1 MASFFQLPTSGDP
14 VVKECNPDGNLTDQR
29 QVYCN
34 KVIPSE
40 DRLKTPLQV
49 FTLVYGAVCL
59 GLPVLYFVIKQLVV
73 LGRSWSRR
81 RSRTERRI
89 PPSIPGSKTKNKS
102 RSLTSLPSTSTTEA
116 KLLSSVQHLH
126 FLGEGEGEDIAAIL
140 ADGGG
145 GLGSE
150 NEHPSHHAYIVP
162 LRSLGSTSSPIRTNP
177 PRIGPVNSQDKPVI
191 LGSVALQ
198 HITRATL
205 PNWVRHLTKLIKDDF
220 SAAGVVISLSSP
232 PTTTSDNNQDVVIL
246 HDLLTRLQ
254 EIDIPTLITLP
265 HDSADSLPLSH
276 VDLSLVAGLI
286 IQNACILPDGTRRDF
301 FRSYPLRSLMS
312 RVLGERS
319 DRPWFFVGFWDRWD
333 IRPSPAVVVRG
344 EKLARHFEGV
354 LAHGPN
360 GGEMGRSVSGFEV
373 LRKPETTDLQKVWMG
388 QGKGVYFGEGA
399 EEVAGLDL
407 EEMKDFLPEIEVL
420 LEGVEVGEG
429 DDDKVGEVDR
439 HRLSLLSSTA
449 GRGGAGGEYEMPG
462 SLVGFWDGTGAGE
475 ELSCLGC
482 VPLHVDATAEHYEA
496 VLATQEHLREL
507 EMLEVVDE
515 VVINKIVEQLRAFQ
529 ESSAEP
535 YLVNALYEGLKQQKV
550 VVYKGLATGF
560 SIPDNAAEFW
570 GVSSE
575 FLVEGE
581 EKVGV
586 RLYISRRCPWDVST
600 ILHTWFAHH
609 GLTRIERF
617 EEELRLE
624 KALDPTS
631 TAEAPLSIR
640 TAIQGSTPAEA
651 LSLLQRLQTS
661 KVEHAFKRPIQDDC
675 QVLLLDE
682 TSVASWNDAHSRK
695 YQEGTITMEQLLRNR
710 LSHFARLG
718 AKRLPSLGNL
728 LKLHELMENLV
739 DHCLFVG
746 DIEPLNTI
754 NSALTLAYDPLDC
767 LHDSKHVDPNAE
779 FVILL
784 FLCALRK
791 SALEDVYIEATDH
804 CPVFSQPDQAAVFSE
819 LWVLGSQCELYFG
832 MPPRAL
838 GRIIYA
844 RHREFLAADPP
855 PPLTKEQKGLMT
867 VYAKPEP
874 STGIRKIDP
883 EGPARQGFSVFKAVQ
898 GMRRATS
905 EFGALSIFCLPAM
918 LDIVLLT
925 FLGRGLFMTAYMG
938 EKYLSAACYALL
950 ISLLLS
956 AGVTGWVGSVGNYYL
971 YNYAYNNMVFF
982 HVQRLAGGFALTL
995 LVGVVGTVIHIVK
1008 VGVAPAFTYFAY
1020 LVLISTYLNVLGIM
1034 ATMHQHGTPLTSG
1047 RTVLW
1052 RTLPLLFISP
1062 IVSTYL
1068 NGHDLEIYLSV
1079 GFGFLI
1085 LLLIQY
1091 RSLCHEWINWL
1102 DNVPKFTEKDI
1113 LTWYTTRLEKQQ
1125 SSGNQSSSSTSS
1137 VSDSLSENP
1146 DDFKKL
1152 ALQAFRETITQGS
1165 TNFGHLKNTVITPD
1179 PLIRRVVKGLP
1190 YILWLMKKD
1199 ATEDNQPAEMFS
1211 VAWFSQLSQALK
1223 RQQQMAQGLKEHS
1236 IFMLFRY
1243 GKLDIGQNVGLFL
1256 ICLMDRWVSIAMAAN
1271 SAPIDY
1277 FTTFTSRYAICF
1289 AILYFCASVMMLD
1302 SMLRE
1307 YWKAKYDL
1315 SEERLGSLREAEDVS
1330 GEWERKRRGLYFS
1343 ALFRLVR
1350 RLMLIMGTGTM
1361 LVWTLVD
1368 NAQMLELYYI
1378 YLLGYSGVIL
1388 FQFNRCF
1395 TTDPSSHLAA
1405 ILVSAIFGFITGCML
1420 HAVFHGNGL
1429 FFTDAIALNVA
1440 SLTAAATTTIWAV
1453 YDFGR
1458 PKFKDGEGRV
1468 DEADTLVQPRLGAPP
1483 ATSEKTHWRDLPG
1496 TPIFTQATAG
1506 LPERVFAFLRS
1517 SLDRPSANFD
1527 KAPWARQLLETTVQL
1542 WQDKQIQ
1549 VNMCSRSAFIEGGFE
1564 DAVSI
1569 GKQVG
1574 EIHYIDVAGL
1584 GEMDLGN
1591 EAWELLAAQI
1601 IAEATLHH
1609 IARASLGL
1617 TADQAIQ
1624 AEHILFGT
1632 ESLSKRIEVQLAGDD
1647 YTGLLIVKETTQRML
1662 MKHLCFGVE
1671 IDSEWELLPPAVRAS
1686 MFQRMMGAEL
1696 SPSNGLLEW
1705 LNERGLDISSVNFQ
1719 VELCNLILSK
1729 TEEVLGTRTPP
1740 NYGNDILAEPGSG
1753 KTRQSTPFFARI
1765 INLPVTLAKW
1775 VGIISGGGSHLERE
1789 LWYNLRHYPW
1799 MRTPLMYLIT
1809 LIWRGCRWV
1818 KNAITSLLLIYR
1830 HAALV
1835 NISRLAKKGVSRTL
1849 VKDRITAE
1857 LRRKVVTGFASRPG
1871 ENSMTLEVFEGALK
1885 TKPGEEHKPLA
1896 TAIYDN
1902 ASRLITR
1909 RDISKSGDT
1918 VTTYTYGDSTKS
1930 RYPSCKVVSD
1940 QKHTKQCFYDKKGRV
1955 THGTMAYDGIEYSF
1969 QYFYKSSPKG
1979 NHEILKAEFKPAI
1992 ANHHHHHHNSNNN
2005 NNNSSS
2011 DSMTV
2016 FWGTPL
2022 REDLSSEK
2030 LNWVPSDRVCR
2041 VVRTIAGKK
2050 YVTTSDYQHRR
2061 DPVMMT
2067 VLLSE
2072 QGDNTKAA
2080 AAAAAAAVAKPPVV
2094 FQHEELFLQR
2104 PNDHYFEND
2113 DLLIHHRVDHVRRM
2127 ARFCGHSMSWI
2138 SVLNPAAWLYRRQ
2151 KTIYR
2156 PVPTWW
2162 LRTELWD
2169 HWRKGGGVLDAIAAC
2184 WMDELILREEPLLKK
2199 YWSAR
2204 NAGQL
2209 DKAKAALD
2217 GSIEQIVSAI
2227 EIEKDVSEVCLL
2239 PIKYS
2244 DLYAMGLGRDA
2255 NQLTMRP
2262 GDCFRD
2268 THERIS
2274 VIFNDIGCW
2283 PDSPG
2288 GVSNCRRDLV
2298 NGHSTIRNHVLAES
2312 ANEYGIPRFQVE
2324 KSVQSLKM
2332 LPLWGLDGRT
2342 PNHGVIDNLLE
2353 SEVDAKIAVT
2363 DTYRDIAGTF
2373 VPLIKLFVK
2382 GARSRHIPKQDMIHY
2397 SNAMLGIFEFF
2408 EHKDYNKAWKSREV
2422 ASAWVEAWLTEYD
2435 DDNIVDPSSYFEV
2448 EKPSMTDFR
2457 ATLEIFCSYFFIFSV
2472 QTPEDCP
2479 KVFQS
2484 THHGISSLFGM
2495 LLKYKRGATFGIWDH
2510 AILWRECCLNISP
2523 AQSTLPLP
2531 VQSMLLSGI
2540 GLAMKLA
2547 YFHADVV
2554 LPCTPVFNP
2563 IWEQDLGTDG
2573 NRLSHKKTFARKID
2587 PIVNGVSNMDAFKP
2601 VEQVGTDTPT
2611 VVMLSNVQFIK
2622 DIKTAILAADVI
2634 VNKYG
2639 FTEYKL
2645 LVYGARDREPGYDID
2660 MCRLIESCGLTNHVT
2675 LKGFGKPDQALK
2687 DAWLFMNS
2695 SLSEGLPLAIAE
2707 AALAGVPIVATAVGA
2722 TALVL
2727 TNPDDPSV
2735 RYGEVVPPNDPT
2747 ALARAQIAMLA
2758 MSGPWAKFAGDV
2770 DKRGSVPPHLL
2781 MPDNL
2786 TATDVK
2792 WLTKRMYD
2800 KAEDRR
2806 KLGLLGRQMVLRG
2819 FHGKRYLREHEQMYW
2834 IQWHLAG
2841 MRKDKALFD
2850 ARRVGWKGELWLKK
2864 GEKKDSLKANNQGG
2878 LQRKKSA
2885 RWQEFTSGRTPYRG
2899 KTPRIEQGT

>member
-14 VVKECNPDGNLTDQR
+14 VVAVCNPGGNATDQR

-34 KVIPSE
+34 KVLAPE
-40 DRLKTPLQV
+40 DRLRTPLQL
-49 FTLVYGAVCL
+49 FTLVYGAACL
-59 GLPVLYFVIKQLVV
+59 GLPVLYFVLRQTAI
-73 LGRSWSRR
+73 LGRSWSQRR
-81 RSRTERRI
+81 KRQQKI
-89 PPSIPGSKTKNKS
+89 PPSLPGSKTKGRKS
-102 RSLTSLPSTSTTEA
+102 RSLTSLPPTSTTEA

-126 FLGEGEGEDIAAIL
+126 FLNDSNDTTAVIL
-140 ADGGG
+140 SDG
-145 GLGSE
+145 GLGSNTE
-150 NEHPSHHAYIVP
+150 YPSHHAYIIP
-162 LRSLGSTSSPIRTNP
+162 FRSLGQTTPDLTTSS

-198 HITRATL
+198 HITRATV
-205 PNWVRHLTKLIKDDF
+205 PNWVTYLTKLVKDDF
-220 SAAGVVISLSSP
+220 LASGVVIQLLPPQQSNDDEQTEALIVLLDILSRL
-232 PTTTSDNNQDVVIL
+232 QDV
-246 HDLLTRLQ
+246 
-254 EIDIPTLITLP
+254 DIPILISVQ
-265 HDSADSLPLSH
+265 HDVAEAQLQH

-286 IQNACILPDGTRRDF
+286 VENACILPNGQRRDF
-301 FRSYPLRSLMS
+301 FRSYSLRNLMA
-312 RVLGERS
+312 RVLGERGN
-319 DRPWFFVGFWDRWD
+319 RPWFFVGFWDRWEQ
-333 IRPSPAVVVRG
+333 RPSPAVVVRG

-354 LAHGPN
+354 LAHGYIEG
-360 GGEMGRSVSGFEV
+360 GGEAAERKCVSGFEV
-373 LRKPETTDLQKVWMG
+373 LRKPENTDLQKAWATGEKKVYLG
-388 QGKGVYFGEGA
+388 EAKGDS
-399 EEVAGLDL
+399 EVAVLDL
-407 EEMKDFLPEIEVL
+407 EEIKGVIPEAEEL
-420 LEGVEVGEG
+420 LRLVVEVDLEWV
-429 DDDKVGEVDR
+429 DPEVTEIDQ
-439 HRLSLLSSTA
+439 HRLSLLSIRS
-449 GRGGAGGEYEMPG
+449 GGVAEQPT
-462 SLVGFWDGTGAGE
+462 SLVGFWDATSTGE
-475 ELSCLGC
+475 ELSSPGC
-482 VPLHVDATAEHYEA
+482 IPFHVDATAEHYEA
-496 VLATQEHLREL
+496 ILATQEHLREL
-507 EMLEVVDE
+507 EMLEQVDE
-515 VVINKIVEQLRAFQ
+515 VVINKIVEQLKVFQ
-529 ESSAEP
+529 PSSAEP
-535 YLVNALYEGLKQQKV
+535 YLVNSLYEGLKQQKV
-550 VVYKGLATGF
+550 LVYKGLATGF
-560 SIPDNAAEFW
+560 NIPDNAAEFW
-570 GVSSE
+570 GVSSD
-575 FLVEGE
+575 FLLEGE

-586 RLYISRRCPWDVST
+586 RLYISRRCPWDVTT
-600 ILHTWFAHH
+600 ILHTWLAHH

-624 KALDPTS
+624 KALDATS
-631 TAEAPLSIR
+631 TVEAPLSIR

-651 LSLLQRLQTS
+651 LSLLQRIQTS
-661 KVEHAFKRPIQDDC
+661 KVEHPFKQPIQDDC
-675 QVLLLDE
+675 RVLLLDE
-682 TSVASWNDAHSRK
+682 TSIASWNDAHSRK
-695 YQEGTITMEQLLRNR
+695 YQEGTATMEQLLQNR

-718 AKRLPSLGNL
+718 ATRLPSLDNL
-728 LKLHELMENLV
+728 LRLHTLIENLV
-739 DHCLFVG
+739 DHSLFTG

-754 NSALTLAYDPLDC
+754 NSALTLAYDPLRC
-767 LHDSKHVDPNAE
+767 LHDSKYVDPNAE
-779 FVILL
+779 FIILL

-844 RHREFLAADPP
+844 RHREFLSANPP

-883 EGPARQGFSVFKAVQ
+883 EGPARQGFNFYEAVR

-982 HVQRLAGGFALTL
+982 HVQRLSGGFALTL
-995 LVGVVGTVIHIVK
+995 LVGVIGTAIHVAK
-1008 VGVAPAFTYFAY
+1008 VGVAPAFTFFAY
-1020 LVLISTYLNVLGIM
+1020 IVLISTYLNVLGIM

-1062 IVSTYL
+1062 IMSTYL
-1068 NGHDLEIYLSV
+1068 NGHDLKIYLSV
-1079 GFGFLI
+1079 GYGFLI
-1085 LLLIQY
+1085 LLFIQY

-1113 LTWYTTRLEKQQ
+1113 LTWYTTRLEKQN
-1125 SSGNQSSSSTSS
+1125 SGTQSSSTSS
-1137 VSDSLSENP
+1137 VSDSLSENA

-1152 ALQAFRETITQGS
+1152 ALQTFRETIAQGS
-1165 TNFGHLKNTVITPD
+1165 TNFGHLKNTVLTPD
-1179 PLIRRVVKGLP
+1179 PLVRRVVKGMP

-1256 ICLMDRWVSIAMAAN
+1256 VCLMDRWVSIAMAAN
-1271 SAPIDY
+1271 SPPIDT
-1277 FTTFTSRYAICF
+1277 FIDFTSRYAICF

-1315 SEERLGSLREAEDVS
+1315 SEERLASLGQAEGVARD
-1330 GEWERKRRGLYFS
+1330 WERARRKLYFS

-1361 LVWTLVD
+1361 LVWILVD
-1368 NAQMLELYYI
+1368 NATMIELYYI

-1420 HAVFHGNGL
+1420 HTVFHGNEL

-1440 SLTAAATTTIWAV
+1440 SLTAAATTSIWAV
-1453 YDFGR
+1453 FDFGR
-1458 PKFKDGEGRV
+1458 PKFKDGEGGAA

-1483 ATSEKTHWRDLPG
+1483 AMSEKTHWRDLPG

-1517 SLDRPSANFD
+1517 SLDQPSVNFD

-1564 DAVSI
+1564 DAASI
-1569 GKQVG
+1569 SKQVG
-1574 EIHYIDVAGL
+1574 EVYYIDVSGL

-1609 IARASLGL
+1609 IARASIGL

-1632 ESLSKRIEVQLAGDD
+1632 QSLSKRIDLQLAGED
-1647 YTGLLIVKETTQRML
+1647 YTGLLVVKETTQHML
-1662 MKHLCFGVE
+1662 MKHLCFGIE
-1671 IDSEWELLPPAVRAS
+1671 IDSEWELLPPAVRAT
-1686 MFQRMMGAEL
+1686 MFQRMMGTQL
-1696 SPSNGLLEW
+1696 SPSNDLLEW

-1729 TEEVLGTRTPP
+1729 TEEILGTRTPP
-1740 NYGNDILAEPGSG
+1740 SYGRDIMAGPGSG
-1753 KTRQSTPFFARI
+1753 NNRLSTPFFARI
-1765 INLPVTLAKW
+1765 INIPVTLAKW
-1775 VGIISGGGSHLERE
+1775 AGIISGGGSHLERE

-1799 MRTPLMYLIT
+1799 MRTPLMYFLT

-1818 KNAITSLLLIYR
+1818 KNGITSLLLIYR

-1857 LRRKVVTGFASRPG
+1857 LRRKVVTGFASRPS

-1885 TKPGEEHKPLA
+1885 TKPSEEHKPIA

-1918 VTTYTYGDSTKS
+1918 VTTYTYGGSTKS
-1930 RYPSCKVVSD
+1930 RYPFCKAVADS
-1940 QKHTKQCFYDKKGRV
+1940 KATKQCFYDKKGRV
-1955 THGTMAYDGIEYSF
+1955 IHGTMAYDGVEYSF

-1979 NHEILKAEFKPAI
+1979 NHEILKAEFKRAQS
-1992 ANHHHHHHNSNNN
+1992 AGL
-2005 NNNSSS
+2005 
-2011 DSMTV
+2011 DSMAV

-2022 REDLSSEK
+2022 REDLSEK

-2041 VVRTIAGKK
+2041 VVRTVAGKK

-2067 VLLSE
+2067 VLE
-2072 QGDNTKAA
+2072 EGEIK
-2080 AAAAAAAVAKPPVV
+2080 AAVAKPPVV

-2104 PNDHYFEND
+2104 PNGHFFEND

-2127 ARFCGHSMSWI
+2127 ARFCGHKMSWI
-2138 SVLNPAAWLYRRQ
+2138 SLLNPAAWLYRRQ
-2151 KTIYR
+2151 KTVYR

-2169 HWRKGGGVLDAIAAC
+2169 HWRKSGVLDAIAAC

-2209 DKAKAALD
+2209 DKAKTALD
-2217 GSIEQIVSAI
+2217 SAIEQVVSAI

-2255 NQLTMRP
+2255 NQLTMKP
-2262 GDCFRD
+2262 DDCFRD
-2268 THERIS
+2268 THDRIS

-2363 DTYRDIAGTF
+2363 DTYRDIAGIF
-2373 VPLIKLFVK
+2373 APLLKLFVK
-2382 GARSRHIPKQDMIHY
+2382 GARSRHISKQDMIQY

-2408 EHKDYNKAWKSREV
+2408 EHKDYNKAWKSKEV
-2422 ASAWVEAWLTEYD
+2422 ASAWVEAWLTEYN
-2435 DDNIVDPSSYFEV
+2435 DDNIVDPSSYFEI

-2622 DIKTAILAADVI
+2622 DIKTAILSADVI

-2639 FTEYKL
+2639 FTDYKL

-2660 MCRLIESCGLTNHVT
+2660 MSRLIESCNLTNHVV

-2786 TATDVK
+2786 TPTDVK

-2841 MRKDKALFD
+2841 MRKDRALFD
-2850 ARRVGWKGELWLKK
+2850 ARRAGWKGELWVTKENKK
-2864 GEKKDSLKANNQGG
+2864 GALVENNYQGGG
-2878 LQRKKSA
+2878 LQRKRSV

-2899 KTPRIEQGT
+2899 KRLSKAPSKKREEGQGVVMRVQEVV

>member
-14 VVKECNPDGNLTDQR
+14 VVRVCSPADAADRESQR
-29 QVYCN
+29 QIYCN
-34 KVIPSE
+34 KVLAPE
-40 DRLKTPLQV
+40 DRLRTPLQL
-49 FTLVYGAVCL
+49 FTLVFGAVCL
-59 GLPVLYFVIKQLVV
+59 GFPVLYFVAGQLVAV
-73 LGRSWSRR
+73 GKRWSQRSK
-81 RSRTERRI
+81 TKRRI
-89 PPSIPGSKTKNKS
+89 PPSLPGSKSKGSKS

-126 FLGEGEGEDIAAIL
+126 FLNDGDDTIAIL
-140 ADGGG
+140 SD
-145 GLGSE
+145 GLGSDT
-150 NEHPSHHAYIVP
+150 EHPSHHAYIVP
-162 LRSLGSTSSPIRTNP
+162 LRSLGQSPAVTTGA
-177 PRIGPVNSQDKPVI
+177 PRLGPVNAQDKPVV
-191 LGSVALQ
+191 LGSVELK
-198 HITRATL
+198 HVTRATV
-205 PNWVRHLTKLIKDDF
+205 PNWVTYLTKLTKDDF
-220 SAAGVVISLSSP
+220 TASGVVLQIAPRESEDEDSEALVGLL
-232 PTTTSDNNQDVVIL
+232 DLLFRLQDV
-246 HDLLTRLQ
+246 
-254 EIDIPTLITLP
+254 DIPVLVSVQ
-265 HDSADSLPLSH
+265 HDFAEAQLQH

-286 IQNACILPDGTRRDF
+286 VENACILPSGERRDF
-301 FRSYPLRSLMS
+301 FRSYPLRRLMA
-312 RVLGERS
+312 RVLGERGN
-319 DRPWFFVGFWDRWD
+319 RPWFFVGFHDRWTV
-333 IRPSPAVVVRG
+333 RPSPAVIVRG

-354 LAHGPN
+354 LAHGEV
-360 GGEMGRSVSGFEV
+360 GGGDLGGGMMGKSVSGFEV
-373 LRKPETTDLQKVWMG
+373 LRKPETTDLQKAWG
-388 QGKGVYFGEGA
+388 EQRKGVYVGGGNGKVREGE
-399 EEVAGLDL
+399 VVGLDL
-407 EEMKDFLPEIEVL
+407 EEVRGVIPQVEEL
-420 LEGVEVGEG
+420 LSPVEVNREW
-429 DDDKVGEVDR
+429 VESEVTELDQ
-439 HRLSLLSSTA
+439 HRLSLLSVGSGVT
-449 GRGGAGGEYEMPG
+449 EQNLPT
-462 SLVGFWDGTGAGE
+462 SLVGFWDATSTGE
-475 ELSCLGC
+475 EVSVLGC
-482 VPLHVDATAEHYEA
+482 VPLNVDATAEHYEA
-496 VLATQEHLREL
+496 ILATQEHLREL
-507 EMLEVVDE
+507 EMLEQVDE
-515 VVINKIVEQLRAFQ
+515 VVINKIVEQLKVFQ
-529 ESSAEP
+529 PSSAEP

-560 SIPDNAAEFW
+560 NIPDNAAEFW
-570 GVSSE
+570 GVSSD

-586 RLYISRRCPWDVST
+586 RLYISRRCPWDVTT

-624 KALDPTS
+624 KALDATS
-631 TAEAPLSIR
+631 TVEAPLSIR

-651 LSLLQRLQTS
+651 LSLLQRIRTS
-661 KVEHAFKRPIQDDC
+661 KVEHPFKQPIQDDC
-675 QVLLLDE
+675 RVLLLDE
-682 TSVASWNDAHSRK
+682 TSIASWNDAHSRK
-695 YQEGTITMEQLLRNR
+695 YQEGTITMEQLLQNR

-718 AKRLPSLGNL
+718 ATKLPSLGNL
-728 LKLHELMENLV
+728 LTLHTLIENLV
-739 DHCLFVG
+739 DQCLFTG

-754 NSALTLAYDPLDC
+754 NSALTSAYDPLNC
-767 LHDSKHVDPNAE
+767 LHDSKYVDPNAE

-844 RHREFLAADPP
+844 RHREFLAANPP

-883 EGPARQGFSVFKAVQ
+883 EGPARQGFNFYKAVQ

-1008 VGVAPAFTYFAY
+1008 VGVAPAFTFFAY
-1020 LVLISTYLNVLGIM
+1020 IVLISTYLNVLGIM

-1062 IVSTYL
+1062 IMSTYL
-1068 NGHDLEIYLSV
+1068 NGHDLKIYLSV
-1079 GFGFLI
+1079 GYGFLI
-1085 LLLIQY
+1085 LLFIQY

-1113 LTWYTTRLEKQQ
+1113 LTWYTTRLEKQN
-1125 SSGNQSSSSTSS
+1125 SGTQSSSTSS
-1137 VSDSLSENP
+1137 VSDSLSENA

-1152 ALQAFRETITQGS
+1152 ALQTFRETIQEGS
-1165 TNFGHLKNTVITPD
+1165 TNFGHLKNTVLTPD
-1179 PLIRRVVKGLP
+1179 PLIRRVVKGMP

-1271 SAPIDY
+1271 SAPIDT
-1277 FTTFTSRYAICF
+1277 FIDFTSRYAICF
-1289 AILYFCASVMMLD
+1289 AILYFCASVMTLD

-1307 YWKAKYDL
+1307 YWKVKYDL
-1315 SEERLGSLREAEDVS
+1315 SEERLAGLGEAEGVS
-1330 GEWERKRRGLYFS
+1330 GDWERKRRKLYFS

-1361 LVWTLVD
+1361 LVWVLVD
-1368 NAQMLELYYI
+1368 NATMIQLYYI
-1378 YLLGYSGVIL
+1378 YLLGYSGVIV

-1420 HAVFHGNGL
+1420 HAVFHGNEL

-1440 SLTAAATTTIWAV
+1440 SLTAAATTSIWAV

-1458 PKFKDGEGRV
+1458 PKFKDGQGGV

-1483 ATSEKTHWRDLPG
+1483 AMSEKTHWRDLPG

-1517 SLDRPSANFD
+1517 SLDQPSVNFD

-1569 GKQVG
+1569 CKQVG
-1574 EIHYIDVAGL
+1574 EIYYIDVSGL

-1591 EAWELLAAQI
+1591 ESWELLAAQI

-1624 AEHILFGT
+1624 AEHIVFGT
-1632 ESLSKRIEVQLAGDD
+1632 DSLSKRIELQLAGED

-1662 MKHLCFGVE
+1662 MKHLCFGIE
-1671 IDSEWELLPPAVRAS
+1671 IDSEWELLPPAVRAA
-1686 MFQRMMGAEL
+1686 MFQRMMGAQL
-1696 SPSNGLLEW
+1696 APSNELLEW
-1705 LNERGLDISSVNFQ
+1705 LNQRGLDISSVNFQ

-1729 TEEVLGTRTPP
+1729 TEEILGTRTPP
-1740 NYGNDILAEPGSG
+1740 NYGNDILAGPGSG
-1753 KTRQSTPFFARI
+1753 KSRQSTPFFARI
-1765 INLPVTLAKW
+1765 INLPITLAKW
-1775 VGIISGGGSHLERE
+1775 AGIISGGGSHLERE

-1799 MRTPLMYLIT
+1799 MRTPLMYFLT

-1818 KNAITSLLLIYR
+1818 KNGITSLLLIYR

-1885 TKPGEEHKPLA
+1885 TKPGDEHKPLA

-1909 RDISKSGDT
+1909 RDIFKSGDT
-1918 VTTYTYGDSTKS
+1918 VTTYTYGDNTKS

-1940 QKHTKQCFYDKKGRV
+1940 NKHTKQCFYDKKGRV
-1955 THGTMAYDGIEYSF
+1955 IHGTMAYDGVEYSF

-1979 NHEILKAEFKPAI
+1979 NHEILKAEFKSAQT
-1992 ANHHHHHHNSNNN
+1992 AN
-2005 NNNSSS
+2005 S
-2011 DSMTV
+2011 DSMAV

-2022 REDLSSEK
+2022 REDLSEK

-2041 VVRTIAGKK
+2041 VVRTVAGKK

-2067 VLLSE
+2067 VLE
-2072 QGDNTKAA
+2072 EGDTK
-2080 AAAAAAAVAKPPVV
+2080 AAVAKPPVV

-2104 PNDHYFEND
+2104 PNDHFFEND

-2127 ARFCGHSMSWI
+2127 ARFCGHNLSWI
-2138 SVLNPAAWLYRRQ
+2138 SLLNPAAWLYRRQ

-2169 HWRKGGGVLDAIAAC
+2169 HWRKSGVLDAIAAC

-2217 GSIEQIVSAI
+2217 NAIEQIVSAI

-2262 GDCFRD
+2262 DDCFRD
-2268 THERIS
+2268 TRDRIS

-2382 GARSRHIPKQDMIHY
+2382 GARSRHIPKQDMIQY

-2408 EHKDYNKAWKSREV
+2408 EHKDYNKAWKSKEV
-2422 ASAWVEAWLTEYD
+2422 ASAWVEAWLTEYND
-2435 DDNIVDPSSYFEV
+2435 ENIVDPSSYFEI

-2639 FTEYKL
+2639 FTDYKL

-2660 MCRLIESCGLTNHVT
+2660 MSRLIESCGLTNHVI

-2770 DKRGSVPPHLL
+2770 DRRGSVPPHLL

-2800 KAEDRR
+2800 KSEDRR

-2841 MRKDKALFD
+2841 MRKDRSLFD
-2850 ARRVGWKGELWLKK
+2850 ARRVGWKGELWLEK
-2864 GEKKDSLKANNQGG
+2864 GGRRNGLVENNDLGGGG

-2899 KTPRIEQGT
+2899 KRLSKAPSKRKEEGNMMQGVVTVEEVV

>member
-14 VVKECNPDGNLTDQR
+14 VVAVCSPATNATDSGASSYR
-29 QVYCN
+29 QIYCN
-34 KVIPSE
+34 KVLAPE
-40 DRLKTPLQV
+40 DRLRTPLQV
-49 FTLVYGAVCL
+49 FTLCFGAVCL
-59 GLPVLYFVIKQLVV
+59 GLPVIYFLLRQIVV
-73 LGRSWSRR
+73 LGWSWSQRHQGK
-81 RSRTERRI
+81 RRI
-89 PPSIPGSKTKNKS
+89 PPSLPGSKTKGGKS
-102 RSLTSLPSTSTTEA
+102 RSLTSLPSTSRSEA
-116 KLLSSVQHLH
+116 KLLASVQSLH
-126 FLGEGEGEDIAAIL
+126 FFNDSEDNGAAVAGIL
-140 ADGGG
+140 SDGGDT
-145 GLGSE
+145 
-150 NEHPSHHAYIVP
+150 EHPGRHAYVVP
-162 LRSLGSTSSPIRTNP
+162 LRSLGQTPALAAATSSSPRT
-177 PRIGPVNSQDKPVI
+177 GPVNAQDKPVI
-191 LGSVALQ
+191 LGSVELK
-198 HITRATL
+198 HVTRATV
-205 PNWVRHLTKLIKDDF
+205 PNWVTYLTKLTRDDF
-220 SAAGVVISLSSP
+220 HASGVVLSIAPRESK
-232 PTTTSDNNQDVVIL
+232 DEDAEALVVLLDLICRLQDV
-246 HDLLTRLQ
+246 
-254 EIDIPTLITLP
+254 DIPVLISVQ
-265 HDSADSLPLSH
+265 HDSAEAQLQH
-276 VDLSLVAGLI
+276 VDFGLVAGLI
-286 IQNACILPDGTRRDF
+286 VENACILPDGQRRDF
-301 FRSYPLRSLMS
+301 FRSYPLRNLMA
-312 RVLGERS
+312 RVIGERGN
-319 DRPWFFVGFWDRWD
+319 RPWFFVGFHDRWVE
-333 IRPSPAVVVRG
+333 RPSPAVVVRA

-354 LAHGPN
+354 LAHG
-360 GGEMGRSVSGFEV
+360 GDGQEGGRSVSGFEV
-373 LRKPETTDLQKVWMG
+373 LRKPESTDLQKAWAQQTKKVYLG
-388 QGKGVYFGEGA
+388 SNGKARA
-399 EEVAGLDL
+399 EEVALLDL
-407 EEMKDFLPEIEVL
+407 EEIKTVIPEVEELLSPVDVSLEFVYTEVN
-420 LEGVEVGEG
+420 EI
-429 DDDKVGEVDR
+429 DQ
-439 HRLSLLSSTA
+439 HRLSLLSV
-449 GRGGAGGEYEMPG
+449 GAASAEPE
-462 SLVGFWDGTGAGE
+462 SLVGFWDATSTGE
-475 ELSCLGC
+475 ELSTLGC
-482 VPLHVDATAEHYEA
+482 VPLNVDATAEHYEA
-496 VLATQEHLREL
+496 ILATQEHLREL
-507 EMLEVVDE
+507 EMLEPVDE
-515 VVINKIVEQLRAFQ
+515 VVINKIVEQLKVFQ
-529 ESSAEP
+529 PSSAEP

-550 VVYKGLATGF
+550 LVYKGLATGF
-560 SIPDNAAEFW
+560 NIPDNAAEFW
-570 GVSSE
+570 GVSSD
-575 FLVEGE
+575 FLVENE

-609 GLTRIERF
+609 GLTRIEMF

-624 KALDPTS
+624 KALDGGS
-631 TAEAPLSIR
+631 TVEIPLSIR

-651 LSLLQRLQTS
+651 LSLLQRFQTS
-661 KVEHAFKRPIQDDC
+661 KVEHPFKQPIQEDC
-675 QVLLLDE
+675 RVLLLDE
-682 TSVASWNDAHSRK
+682 TSIASWNDAHSRK
-695 YQEGTITMEQLLRNR
+695 YQEGTVTMVQLLQNR

-718 AKRLPSLGNL
+718 AAKLPSIDNL
-728 LKLHELMENLV
+728 LKLHALVENLI
-739 DHCLFVG
+739 DQSLFTG
-746 DIEPLNTI
+746 DIEPLNII
-754 NSALTLAYDPLDC
+754 NNALTLAYDPLNC
-767 LHDSKHVDPNAE
+767 LHDSKYVDTNAE

-844 RHREFLAADPP
+844 RHREFLAANPP

-874 STGIRKIDP
+874 STGIRQVDP
-883 EGPARQGFSVFKAVQ
+883 EGPARQGFNFYTAVQ
-898 GMRRATS
+898 ELKKATS

-1008 VGVAPAFTYFAY
+1008 VGVAPAFTFFAY
-1020 LVLISTYLNVLGIM
+1020 IVLISTYLNVLGIM

-1062 IVSTYL
+1062 IMSTYL
-1068 NGHDLEIYLSV
+1068 NGHDLKIYLSV
-1079 GFGFLI
+1079 GYGFLI
-1085 LLLIQY
+1085 LLFIQY

-1113 LTWYTTRLEKQQ
+1113 LTWYTTRLEKQN
-1125 SSGNQSSSSTSS
+1125 SGTQSSSTSS
-1137 VSDSLSENP
+1137 VSDSLSENA

-1152 ALQAFRETITQGS
+1152 ALQAFRETILEGS
-1165 TNFGHLKNTVITPD
+1165 TNFGHLKNTVLTPD
-1179 PLIRRVVKGLP
+1179 PLVRRVVKGLP

-1271 SAPIDY
+1271 SPPIDT
-1277 FTTFTSRYAICF
+1277 FIDFTSRYAICF

-1315 SEERLGSLREAEDVS
+1315 SEERLASCGQADGVVRD
-1330 GEWERKRRGLYFS
+1330 WERARRKLYFS

-1361 LVWTLVD
+1361 LVWILVD
-1368 NAQMLELYYI
+1368 NATMIELYYI

-1420 HAVFHGNGL
+1420 HTVFHGNEL

-1440 SLTAAATTTIWAV
+1440 SLTAAATTSIWAL

-1458 PKFKDGEGRV
+1458 PKFKDGEGAV

-1483 ATSEKTHWRDLPG
+1483 AMSEKTHWRDLPG
-1496 TPIFTQATAG
+1496 TPIFTQATVG

-1517 SLDRPSANFD
+1517 SLDQPSVNFD

-1569 GKQVG
+1569 SKQVG

-1624 AEHILFGT
+1624 AEHILYGI
-1632 ESLSKRIEVQLAGDD
+1632 ESLSKRIDLQLAGED
-1647 YTGLLIVKETTQRML
+1647 YTGLLVVEETTQRML
-1662 MKHLCFGVE
+1662 MKHLCFGIE
-1671 IDSEWELLPPAVRAS
+1671 IDSEWELLPPAVRAA
-1686 MFQRMMGAEL
+1686 MFQRMMGTQL
-1696 SPSNGLLEW
+1696 SPSKDLLEW
-1705 LNERGLDISSVNFQ
+1705 LSERGLDILSVNFQ
-1719 VELCNLILSK
+1719 VELDNLILSK
-1729 TEEVLGTRTPP
+1729 TEEILGTRTPP
-1740 NYGNDILAEPGSG
+1740 SYGNDILAGPNSG
-1753 KTRQSTPFFARI
+1753 KSRLSTSFFARI

-1775 VGIISGGGSHLERE
+1775 AGIISGGGSHLERE

-1799 MRTPLMYLIT
+1799 MRTPLMYFLT

-1818 KNAITSLLLIYR
+1818 KNGLTSLLLIYR

-1896 TAIYDN
+1896 TAVYDN

-1909 RDISKSGDT
+1909 RDIAKSGDT
-1918 VTTYTYGDSTKS
+1918 VTTYTYGENSKS
-1930 RYPSCKVVSD
+1930 RYPTCKVVSD
-1940 QKHTKQCFYDKKGRV
+1940 KKSTKQCFYDKKGRV
-1955 THGTMAYDGIEYSF
+1955 IHGTMAYDGVEYSF

-1979 NHEILKAEFKPAI
+1979 NHEILKAEFKRAQS
-1992 ANHHHHHHNSNNN
+1992 AG
-2005 NNNSSS
+2005 S
-2011 DSMTV
+2011 DSMAL

-2022 REDLSSEK
+2022 REDLSEK

-2041 VVRTIAGKK
+2041 VVRTVAGKK

-2067 VLLSE
+2067 VLE
-2072 QGDNTKAA
+2072 EGETK
-2080 AAAAAAAVAKPPVV
+2080 AAVAKPPVV

-2104 PNDHYFEND
+2104 PNDHFFEND

-2127 ARFCGHSMSWI
+2127 ARFCGHKMSWI
-2138 SVLNPAAWLYRRQ
+2138 SLLNPSAWLYRRQ
-2151 KTIYR
+2151 KTVYR

-2169 HWRKGGGVLDAIAAC
+2169 HWRKSGVLDAIAAC

-2217 GSIEQIVSAI
+2217 SAIEQIVSAI

-2262 GDCFRD
+2262 DDCFRD
-2268 THERIS
+2268 TRERIS
-2274 VIFNDIGCW
+2274 VIFNDIG
-2283 PDSPG
+2283 
-2288 GVSNCRRDLV
+2288 
-2298 NGHSTIRNHVLAES
+2298 TIRNHVLAES

-2363 DTYRDIAGTF
+2363 DTYRDIAGVF
-2373 VPLIKLFVK
+2373 VPLLKLFVK
-2382 GARSRHIPKQDMIHY
+2382 GARSRHIPKGDMIQY
-2397 SNAMLGIFEFF
+2397 SNAMLGMFEFF
-2408 EHKDYNKAWKSREV
+2408 EHKDYNKAWKSKEV
-2422 ASAWVEAWLTEYD
+2422 AAAWVEAWLTEYN
-2435 DDNIVDPSSYFEV
+2435 DDNIVDPGQYFEI

-2531 VQSMLLSGI
+2531 VQSMLLAGI

-2639 FTEYKL
+2639 FADYKL

-2660 MCRLIESCGLTNHVT
+2660 MSRLIESCGLTNHVA
-2675 LKGFGKPDQALK
+2675 LRGFGKPDQALK

-2786 TATDVK
+2786 TPTDVK

-2800 KAEDRR
+2800 KAEDRK

-2841 MRKDKALFD
+2841 MRKDRALFD
-2850 ARRVGWKGELWLKK
+2850 ARRVGWKGELWLQGGKKK
-2864 GEKKDSLKANNQGG
+2864 GALVENNENGDSGG

-2885 RWQEFTSGRTPYRG
+2885 RWQEFTTGRTPYRG
-2899 KTPRIEQGT
+2899 KRLSKAPSKRKEEEQGVVRVEEVV